1 MESLIASMVQD
12 DPLKRPT
19 MIEVTARFSEMRKD
33 ISTWKLR
40 SRIARKD
47 EIWPIAAW
55 KAVNHWTR
63 TARYVLARRTA
74 IPEPR

>member
-19 MIEVTARFSEMRKD
+19 MVEVTARFSEMRKD

-40 SRIARKD
+40 SRIARKN
-47 EIWPIAAW
+47 EIWPIVAW